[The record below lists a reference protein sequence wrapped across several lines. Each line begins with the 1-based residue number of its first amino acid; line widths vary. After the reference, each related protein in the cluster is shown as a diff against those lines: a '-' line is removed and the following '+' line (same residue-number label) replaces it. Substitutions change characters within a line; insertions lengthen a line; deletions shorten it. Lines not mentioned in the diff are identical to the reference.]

1 MNKETEITNRTRLH
15 LASVFKGIVLWRNS
29 IGYDAR
35 AKVYYGIGGRGGS
48 DLVGMYR
55 GRFVALEAKA
65 PGSYTEPSHLAEQKN
80 FIRVIK
86 EGGGIAGFF
95 ESPEGA
101 EAIINESL

>member
-1 MNKETEITNRTRLH
+1 MNKETEVTNRTRLY
-15 LASVFKGIVLWRNS
+15 LTEKFPGIILFRNS

-48 DLVGMYR
+48 DLIGMYR

-65 PGSYTEPSHLAEQKN
+65 PGAHTEPKHLAEQSN
-80 FIRVIK
+80 FIRVIQ

-101 EAIINESL
+101 EAIINGK